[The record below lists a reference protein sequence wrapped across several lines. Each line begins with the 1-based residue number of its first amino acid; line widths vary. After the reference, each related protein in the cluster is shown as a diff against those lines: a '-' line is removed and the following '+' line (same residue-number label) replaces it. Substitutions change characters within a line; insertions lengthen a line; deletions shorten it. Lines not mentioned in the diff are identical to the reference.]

1 MLHSLS
7 VVIDLSKKE
16 DDRKV
21 GPIYRVFSQ
30 DLYST
35 GLHGEEIGIRQ
46 DEVWRSKSRQ
56 FSKDAD
62 IIGKIVETRRSN
74 EKEKLPS
81 TKKTGFIILRQ
92 SLWKQVDEQDR
103 RLVAKLFSNSGGW
116 IASLEEMVAEEYAS
130 SFASDQPLVA
140 FTVLTKESEFV
151 TWVRQLRRGGLSTEN
166 FVFYIIGPNGSFD
179 TYRIEGSRGTLGDDF
194 KVIRL
199 KKNETVA
206 EVDSKFGDFGGEFT
220 VKVKDPVLAEN
231 EWFCRILQ
239 CFSIM
244 IAYRG
249 DIRDKI
255 NKGFHLW
262 KDGKRIPSQ
271 HRYEVS
277 LLANPRKLTLKTD
290 ELEEV

>member
-1 MLHSLS
+1 MP
-7 VVIDLSKKE
+7 KKNE
-16 DDRKV
+16 DRKV
-21 GPIYRVFSQ
+21 GPVYRIFSQ

-35 GLHGEEIGIRQ
+35 SLHGEEIGFRQ
-46 DEVWRSKSRQ
+46 DEMWRSKSRQ

-62 IIGKIVETRRSN
+62 IMGKIEETRRLN
-74 EKEKLPS
+74 EKGKLPPL
-81 TKKTGFIILRQ
+81 KKTGFIILRQ
-92 SLWKQVDEQDR
+92 SLWNQVDELDR
-103 RLVAKLFSNSGGW
+103 RLVVKLFSNSGGW
-116 IASLEEMVAEEYAS
+116 IASMEEMIAEEYAS
-130 SFASDQPLVA
+130 SFASDQPLIA
-140 FTVLTKESEFV
+140 FTVLTKESEFI
-151 TWVRQLRRGGLSTEN
+151 TWVKQLRRGGLSTEN
-166 FVFYIIGPNGSFD
+166 YVFYLLGPNNTFD

-199 KKNETVA
+199 RGNETVA
-206 EVDSKFGDFGGEFT
+206 DIDSKYGDLGGEFT

-249 DIRDKI
+249 EIRDKI

-262 KDGKRIPSQ
+262 KNGKRIPSQ

>member
-1 MLHSLS
+1 MF
-7 VVIDLSKKE
+7 DLPKKSDE
-16 DDRKV
+16 RKI

-35 GLHGEEIGIRQ
+35 GFHGEEIGYRQ
-46 DEVWRSKSRQ
+46 DEIWRSKSRQ
-56 FSKDAD
+56 FSRDAD
-62 IIGKIVETRRSN
+62 IVGKISEARRSN
-74 EKEKLPS
+74 DKENLPS
-81 TKKTGFIILRQ
+81 LEKTGFIILRQ
-92 SLWKQVDEQDR
+92 SIWNQVEDLDR

-116 IASLEEMVAEEYAS
+116 IASMEEMVAEEYAS

-140 FTVLTKESEFV
+140 FTVLTRESEFI
-151 TWVRQLRRGGLSTEN
+151 TWVKQLRRGGLSTEN
-166 FVFYIIGPNGSFD
+166 FVFYLLGPNNTFD
-179 TYRIEGSRGTLGDDF
+179 TYRIEGSRGSFGDDF
-194 KVIRL
+194 KVMRL
-199 KKNETVA
+199 KGNETVA
-206 EVDSKFGDFGGEFT
+206 DIDSKFGDLGGEFR
-220 VKVKDPVLAEN
+220 VKIKDPVLAEN
-231 EWFCRILQ
+231 EWFCRLLQ

-249 DIRDKI
+249 EIRDKI

>member
-1 MLHSLS
+1 M
-7 VVIDLSKKE
+7 VIDLPKKN

-21 GPIYRVFSQ
+21 GPVYRVFSQ

-35 GLHGEEIGIRQ
+35 GFHGEEIGYRQ
-46 DEVWRSKSRQ
+46 DEIWRSKSRQ

-62 IIGKIVETRRSN
+62 IMGKIMEARRSS

-81 TKKTGFIILRQ
+81 LEKTGFIILRQ
-92 SLWKQVDEQDR
+92 SLWNKVEDLDR
-103 RLVAKLFSNSGGW
+103 RLVVKLFSNSGGW
-116 IASLEEMVAEEYAS
+116 IASMEEMIAEEYAS

-140 FTVLTKESEFV
+140 FTVLTRESEFI
-151 TWVRQLRRGGLSTEN
+151 TWVKQLRRGGLSTEN
-166 FVFYIIGPNGSFD
+166 FVFYLLGPNNTFD
-179 TYRIEGSRGTLGDDF
+179 TYRIEGSRGSLGDDF

-199 KKNETVA
+199 KGNEKVA
-206 EVDSKFGDFGGEFT
+206 DIDSKFGDIGGEFR
-220 VKVKDPVLAEN
+220 VKIKDPVLAEN

-249 DIRDKI
+249 EIRDKI

-262 KDGKRIPSQ
+262 RDGKRIPSQ